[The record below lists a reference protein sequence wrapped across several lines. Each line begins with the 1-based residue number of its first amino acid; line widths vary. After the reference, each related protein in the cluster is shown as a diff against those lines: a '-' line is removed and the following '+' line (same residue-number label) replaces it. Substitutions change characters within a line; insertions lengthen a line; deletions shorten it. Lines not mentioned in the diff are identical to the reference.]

1 MLRVNFLI
9 RHANPLD
16 RVRAAARDA
25 AEREAAFQLEQ
36 LESINLELETP
47 ENRVRV
53 IAVVPR
59 AAADHRHHPA
69 QSGLTP

>member
-16 RVRAAARDA
+16 RDRAAARDA
-25 AEREAAFQLEQ
+25 AKHEAAFQLDQ

-47 ENRVRV
+47 EYRVRV
-53 IAVVPR
+53 MQWCRELRQIIGTSRRKVC
-59 AAADHRHHPA
+59 
-69 QSGLTP
+69 

>member
-53 IAVVPR
+53 MQWCRELRQIIGTTRRKA
-59 AAADHRHHPA
+59 
-69 QSGLTP
+69 G